1 MSITHKLGAAL
12 LVAGIAGGVP
22 ATASADVPSRI
33 ASKLHRAEK
42 ALDRAQ
48 SRADDGNT
56 EGAVKQLT
64 AVRRSLAAA
73 QRAAERRTS
82 SAGVNGPDADA
93 AVVETQHAVVIGSV
107 DILDGAT
114 GDLADAAIATLDA
127 GLDGRDAL
135 LLAVDGLED
144 ADEADYADVWG
155 IVASDADDEVET
167 IADSLSDDEL
177 TDEARTAL
185 QAGSEQASAAGTA
198 ADVKVATFGS
208 SDEEA
213 EGADDEGDRPC
224 RRGPRGDGERRG
236 FRPGGDGEGFA
247 GPESGFEG

>member
-56 EGAVKQLT
+56 EAAIKQLT

-82 SAGVNGPDADA
+82 SAAANGPDADA
-93 AVVETQHAVVIGSV
+93 AVVETQHAVVIGTV

-114 GDLADAAIATLDA
+114 GDLAAAAIATLDA

-135 LLAVDGLED
+135 LAAVDGLED
-144 ADEADYADVWG
+144 ADEAAYGDVWG
-155 IVASDADDEVET
+155 IVASDTDDEVET

-177 TDEARTAL
+177 TDEAKTAL
-185 QAGSEQASAAGTA
+185 QSGSEQASAAGTA

-208 SDEEA
+208 SDEGEDA
-213 EGADDEGDRPC
+213 GDEGGDRPC
-224 RRGPRGDGERRG
+224 RRGPGGEGEGRRP
-236 FRPGGDGEGFA
+236 RPGGDEEGFTA
-247 GPESGFEG
+247 PESRFRG